1 VARLQTIVN
10 AIREVLKPVESSGAG
25 VYDTQAPPNLSEDSF
40 PLLVFSLRE
49 LTPIT
54 FMSGA
59 PSDLLG
65 TMLVFHHSL
74 GPKGAGELRK
84 LEDDTYEALHKT
96 RFVVDG
102 WADVQLRCLLR
113 GGIDFIG
120 EGLLG
125 LTDRYEILGRET

>member
-1 VARLQTIVN
+1 MARLQSIAN
-10 AIREVLKPVESSGAG
+10 AVRETLKPVESGGAG
-25 VYDTQAPPNLSEDSF
+25 VHDTQAPPILDENSF
-40 PLLVFSLRE
+40 PLVVFSLRE
-49 LTPIT
+49 LTPCT

-74 GPKGAGELRK
+74 APKGAGELRK
-84 LEDDTYEALHKT
+84 LEDGTYAALHKT
-96 RFVVDG
+96 RLTADG

-113 GGIDFIG
+113 GGIDFLG
-120 EGLLG
+120 EGLFG